1 MPENIVNGMRQNGQ
15 TIIPATD
22 VQGVRSIK
30 HLTVSLSNGND
41 GAGEQEFYWAL
52 VFVPQGYQANALFP
66 YFSES

>member
-1 MPENIVNGMRQNGQ
+1 MPEQIVNGMRQNGQ

-52 VFVPQGYQANALFP
+52 VFVP
-66 YFSES
+66 